1 MILKQIKH
9 HFKQKNHENRDEI
22 TEQNDFSLHDGRQK
36 NNGTGS
42 PESIWMPSACK
53 QDQRFTKQRIY
64 HSETDDKNRIGKTR
78 YAILDMKVTE
88 IHLPVKPL
96 SVNQVWQ
103 GKRYKTFEYKRYE
116 VKLFM
121 ALPPKV
127 VIPEMIRIEF
137 IFGFSSKASDLDNPV
152 KPLLDILQK
161 KYAFN
166 DSHVWEMEIQKK
178 IVPKGEEYMKINIL
192 PVLPFE

>member
-1 MILKQIKH
+1 
-9 HFKQKNHENRDEI
+9 
-22 TEQNDFSLHDGRQK
+22 
-36 NNGTGS
+36 
-42 PESIWMPSACK
+42 
-53 QDQRFTKQRIY
+53 
-64 HSETDDKNRIGKTR
+64 
-78 YAILDMKVTE
+78 MKVTE
-88 IHLPVKPL
+88 IHLHEKPL
-96 SVNQVWQ
+96 SVNLAWKGQ
-103 GKRYKTFEYKRYE
+103 KFKSDKYKIFERK
-116 VKLFM
+116 VLFL
-121 ALPPKV
+121 LPPKV
-127 VIPEMIRIEF
+127 VIPDMIRIEF

>member
-1 MILKQIKH
+1 
-9 HFKQKNHENRDEI
+9 
-22 TEQNDFSLHDGRQK
+22 
-36 NNGTGS
+36 
-42 PESIWMPSACK
+42 
-53 QDQRFTKQRIY
+53 
-64 HSETDDKNRIGKTR
+64 
-78 YAILDMKVTE
+78 MKVTE

-96 SVNQVWQ
+96 SVNKVWQ

-161 KYAFN
+161 KYSFN